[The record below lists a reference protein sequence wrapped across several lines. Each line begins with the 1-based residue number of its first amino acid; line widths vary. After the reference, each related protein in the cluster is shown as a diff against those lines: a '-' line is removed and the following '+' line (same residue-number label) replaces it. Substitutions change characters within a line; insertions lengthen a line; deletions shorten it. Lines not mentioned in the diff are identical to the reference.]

1 MYEWL
6 DILMGRI
13 KKEEVKRE
21 LILAILVMVIF
32 VSLVVTWTI
41 LGAIDEYST
50 NLATGQSQKEVIS
63 VPGSGNIGV
72 KILPI
77 IGEEIEGDDS

>member
-1 MYEWL
+1 MW
-6 DILMGRI
+6 MGRT

-50 NLATGQSQKEVIS
+50 NLATGQSQKDLFLE
-63 VPGSGNIGV
+63 PGSGNVGV
-72 KILPI
+72 EILPY
-77 IGEEIEGDDS
+77 IGEEIEGDGS